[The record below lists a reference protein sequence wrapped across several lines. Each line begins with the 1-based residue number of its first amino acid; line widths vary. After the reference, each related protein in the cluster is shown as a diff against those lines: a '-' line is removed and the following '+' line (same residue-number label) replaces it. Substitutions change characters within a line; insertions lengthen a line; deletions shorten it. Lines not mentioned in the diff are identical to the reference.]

1 MVIESLTKMHTSLSD
16 CNTLFLVCTRED
28 GLVSVLDIMKAGE
41 AVRSA
46 RNTLQ
51 QKASARLGSKIL
63 AKIAAGQKNHN
74 RKLKNRDLYGAKGVD
89 TVCLPSW

>member
-1 MVIESLTKMHTSLSD
+1 M
-16 CNTLFLVCTRED
+16 CTRED

-51 QKASARLGSKIL
+51 QEPARLGSKIL
-63 AKIAAGQKNHN
+63 VKSYSWSKITTGNTKILVNY
-74 RKLKNRDLYGAKGVD
+74 RSRSKIWIKGRDEGVPTLY
-89 TVCLPSW
+89 LLSW

>member
-1 MVIESLTKMHTSLSD
+1 M
-16 CNTLFLVCTRED
+16 CTRED

-51 QKASARLGSKIL
+51 QEPARLGSWSKVT
-63 AKIAAGQKNHN
+63 AGQKFQQE
-74 RKLKNRDLYGAKGVD
+74 
-89 TVCLPSW
+89 T